1 MSDPFEHIDAYI
13 QNQLSEAENKAFEV
27 AMLQDETLRSA
38 VENYHLVK
46 GIGMG
51 FLEVEVRDI
60 LNKENNKIKPV
71 SKPNYK
77 WWIPVFII
85 FLAILSYFFL
95 KYYKTKQR
103 EERIA
108 YVMNDYVPPQ
118 VVFTRSGE
126 IEGDTVLFDRAKRE
140 FSLRNYSHSNEIL
153 ESMPESDRTDEWHW
167 IMGHVKFILKDFEK
181 AKSNFELVSNNFEGK
196 DDILKMKKRICQI
209 QPSTCRSE

>member
-13 QNQLSEAENKAFEV
+13 QNQLSEADKKAFEE
-27 AMLQDETLRSA
+27 AMLHDNTLRSA
-38 VENYHLVK
+38 VENYHLVM

-51 FLEVEVRDI
+51 LLEVEVRDI
-60 LNKENNKIKPV
+60 LNKESNKIKPV

-95 KYYKTKQR
+95 KYYETNQF

-118 VVFTRSGE
+118 VVFTRGGS
-126 IEGDTVLFDRAKRE
+126 DTLSATIDKGKDA
-140 FSLRNYSHSNEIL
+140 FSRRDYTSCLA
-153 ESMPESDRTDEWHW
+153 
-167 IMGHVKFILKDFEK
+167 ILKTMEMVDKNDEYYWLLGHTAFNLQNFHLAKEAFDNVNATFEK
-181 AKSNFELVSNNFEGK
+181 FEDVKN
-196 DDILKMKKRICQI
+196 MQQRICKLDLYK
-209 QPSTCRSE
+209 CNY